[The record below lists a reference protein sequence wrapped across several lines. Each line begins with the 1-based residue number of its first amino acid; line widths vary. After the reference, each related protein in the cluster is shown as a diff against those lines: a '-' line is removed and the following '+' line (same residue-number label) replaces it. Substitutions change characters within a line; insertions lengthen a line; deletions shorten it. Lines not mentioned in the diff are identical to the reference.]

1 MTFSIF
7 AFEMCN
13 AKSIQTDMSRILLT
27 IFCMWLPLQLMAQGF
42 TVRGRVVDKL
52 SRQPVAYANVSLYGN
67 PGQGASTDSLGQF
80 RIEHVAPGIH
90 QLSVSCI
97 GYKNLLSPEYIVS
110 AKLPPVELELE
121 EDASQLAEV
130 TVQAA
135 APFRR
140 IKESPV
146 SLQIIGLSEIEKS
159 PGGNRDISRIVRSYP
174 GVSFSP
180 IGYRNDLI
188 VRGGSPSENR
198 FYMDGIEIPNIN
210 HFATQG
216 ASGGPV
222 SILNADLI
230 REVQFYTGAF
240 PADKGGALSSVMD
253 IRLRDGNPDDQTFKA
268 TLGASEVSLSGA
280 GHFGE
285 RTTYL
290 FSVRQ
295 SYLQLLFKMLGLPF
309 LPNYIDGQFK
319 IKTRLTATDEL
330 IFLGLTGIDN
340 MKLNT
345 DEEGEDAEY
354 MLSYLPRIKQQTF
367 TLGAAYKHYAGRH
380 VQTVSLGYNYLANQN
395 LKYTNNDDSSPDNL
409 TLDLSSHE
417 QKATLRA
424 ENRTHGERW
433 TLTEGVETWYARYDD
448 RTFQRIFAS
457 GTQQAWEQQ
466 TDLGIVGWG
475 AFASA
480 RYRTPDERWTATLGL
495 RLDGCDYSRS
505 MMRFWQNLSPNL
517 SVSWRM
523 RPAVAINA
531 AVGLYHQLPAY
542 TGLGYKDATGELAN
556 KSLKYMRVANAN
568 LGTEWNVTP
577 RVILSLEGFYKYYT
591 RVPLS
596 VADGIPLSC
605 KGNDYGTVG
614 NELLLPTASG
624 RAYGVEASMRWQ
636 IPGKFT
642 SVASV
647 TCFRSEYRNDDHSPY
662 IASAWDNRFIAN
674 VSGTYDFPRNWSVGA
689 KLSAIGGSPYTPYD
703 EDKSSLVEAWDV
715 QGRPYY
721 DYSRYNT
728 CRLDAFAQLDVRVD
742 KNYYFRGWRLGIYLD
757 LQNVTK
763 SVLRQQDV
771 LMSTG
776 VIENPEAP
784 AAEQRYV
791 MKRLKQESG
800 TLLPTIG
807 LTVEF

>member
-1 MTFSIF
+1 
-7 AFEMCN
+7 
-13 AKSIQTDMSRILLT
+13 MSRILLT
-27 IFCMWLPLQLMAQGF
+27 ILCMWLPLQLMAQGF

-52 SRQPVAYANVSLYGN
+52 SRQPVPYANVSLYGN

-80 RIEHVAPGIH
+80 RIEHVAPGIY

-253 IRLRDGNPDDQTFKA
+253 IRLRDGNPDDQTFKV
-268 TLGASEVSLSGA
+268 TLGASEVSLRGA

-448 RTFQRIFAS
+448 RTFQRIFAG
-457 GTQQAWEQQ
+457 GTQQAWQQQ

-517 SVSWRM
+517 SVSWRV

-577 RVILSLEGFYKYYT
+577 RVVLALEGFYKYYT

-647 TCFRSEYRNDDHSPY
+647 TCFRSEYRNDDRSPY

-784 AAEQRYV
+784 ASEQRYV

>member
-67 PGQGASTDSLGQF
+67 PGQGTSTDSLGQF

-424 ENRTHGERW
+424 ENRTHGEHW

-457 GTQQAWEQQ
+457 GTQQAWQQQ

-517 SVSWRM
+517 SVSWRV

-542 TGLGYKDATGELAN
+542 TGLGYKDATGELVN

-577 RVILSLEGFYKYYT
+577 RVVLALEGFYKYYT

-636 IPGKFT
+636 IPGRFT

-647 TCFRSEYRNDDHSPY
+647 TCFRSEYRNDDRSPY

-674 VSGTYDFPRNWSVGA
+674 VSGTYDFPRNWSVGT

-776 VIENPEAP
+776 VVENPEAP
-784 AAEQRYV
+784 ASEQRYV

>member
-380 VQTVSLGYNYLANQN
+380 VQTISLGYNYLANQN

-448 RTFQRIFAS
+448 RTFQRIFAG
-457 GTQQAWEQQ
+457 GTQQAWQQQ

-517 SVSWRM
+517 SVSWRV

-577 RVILSLEGFYKYYT
+577 RVVFALEGFYKYYT

-647 TCFRSEYRNDDHSPY
+647 TCFRSEYRNDDRSPY

-674 VSGTYDFPRNWSVGA
+674 VSGTYDFPHNWSVGA

-742 KNYYFRGWRLGIYLD
+742 KNYYFRAWRLGVYLD

-776 VIENPEAP
+776 VVENPEAP

>member
-1 MTFSIF
+1 
-7 AFEMCN
+7 
-13 AKSIQTDMSRILLT
+13 MSRILLT

-448 RTFQRIFAS
+448 HTFQRLFAG
-457 GTQQAWEQQ
+457 GTQQVREQQ
-466 TDLGIVGWG
+466 TNLGIVGWG

-517 SVSWRM
+517 SVSWRV

-568 LGTEWNVTP
+568 LGTEWNVTE
-577 RVILSLEGFYKYYT
+577 RVVLALEGFYKYYT

-742 KNYYFRGWRLGIYLD
+742 KNYYFRGWRLGVYLD

-776 VIENPEAP
+776 VVENPEAP
-784 AAEQRYV
+784 ASEQRYV

>member
-1 MTFSIF
+1 
-7 AFEMCN
+7 
-13 AKSIQTDMSRILLT
+13 MSRILLT
-27 IFCMWLPLQLMAQGF
+27 ILCMWLPLQLMAQGF
-42 TVRGRVVDKL
+42 TVRGRVMDKL

-97 GYKNLLSPEYIVS
+97 GYKNLLSSEYIVS

-457 GTQQAWEQQ
+457 GAQQAWQLQ

-517 SVSWRM
+517 SVSWRV

-542 TGLGYKDATGELAN
+542 TGLGYKDATGELVN

-577 RVILSLEGFYKYYT
+577 RVVLALEGFYKYYT

-647 TCFRSEYRNDDHSPY
+647 TCFRSEYRNDDRSPY

-784 AAEQRYV
+784 VSEQRYV

>member
-7 AFEMCN
+7 AFEKCN

-27 IFCMWLPLQLMAQGF
+27 ILCMWLPLQLMAQGF

-268 TLGASEVSLSGA
+268 TLGASEVSLSGV

-457 GTQQAWEQQ
+457 GTQQAWQQQ

-505 MMRFWQNLSPNL
+505 MMCFWQNLSPNL
-517 SVSWRM
+517 SVSWRV

-577 RVILSLEGFYKYYT
+577 RVVLALEGFYKYYT

-614 NELLLPTASG
+614 NELLLPTACG

-647 TCFRSEYRNDDHSPY
+647 TCFRSEYRNDDRSPY

-784 AAEQRYV
+784 ASEQRYV

>member
-27 IFCMWLPLQLMAQGF
+27 ILCMWLPLQLMAQGF

-457 GTQQAWEQQ
+457 GTQQAWQQQ

-495 RLDGCDYSRS
+495 RLDGCNYSRS

-517 SVSWRM
+517 SVSWRV

-542 TGLGYKDATGELAN
+542 TGLGYKDATGELVN
-556 KSLKYMRVANAN
+556 KSLKYMRVANVN

-577 RVILSLEGFYKYYT
+577 RVVLALEGFYKYYT

-647 TCFRSEYRNDDHSPY
+647 TCFRSEYRNDDRSPY

-674 VSGTYDFPRNWSVGA
+674 VSGTYDFPHNWSVGA

-776 VIENPEAP
+776 VIENPDAP
-784 AAEQRYV
+784 ASEQRYI